1 MWLIRR
7 EQCHGTRD
15 IESMALPRPIPPAD
29 LTAAAESLH
38 RAHLILRVAG
48 PLPEPAP
55 LANRPPWMFWLN
67 GNEAR
72 AQGQRV
78 ASAHQLASRG
88 HFLELT
94 GLSRE
99 VPSGGSAPIDP
110 GRLLDWL
117 ASTPHPR
124 PLARWVAAAR
134 DGATIP
140 AAETIVAVAMAAFS
154 FPRHEAVNFWF
165 YLRWRAGW
173 QKQIWPNP
181 RDFLV
186 ASGPVLP
193 ALRRRIL
200 RRPAL
205 FAAKGG

>member
-1 MWLIRR
+1 MPFHRSFL
-7 EQCHGTRD
+7 
-15 IESMALPRPIPPAD
+15 PAD

-55 LANRPPWMFWLN
+55 SELRPPWMFWLN
-67 GNEAR
+67 GGDAR

-88 HFLELT
+88 HFIELG
-94 GLSRE
+94 GLARDCTPARGE
-99 VPSGGSAPIDP
+99 PIDS
-110 GRLLDWL
+110 RLLLEWL
-117 ASTPHPR
+117 ATTPHPR
-124 PLARWVAAAR
+124 PLARWVATMRESAVPL
-134 DGATIP
+134 P
-140 AAETIVAVAMAAFS
+140 AEMVVGVALAAFS

-165 YLRWRAGW
+165 YLQWRAGW
-173 QKQIWPNP
+173 QKQTWPNP

-205 FAAKGG
+205 FAAKGA

>member
-1 MWLIRR
+1 MVETAR
-7 EQCHGTRD
+7 
-15 IESMALPRPIPPAD
+15 SMPNPGKVLAAD

-38 RAHLILRVAG
+38 RAHVILRVAG

-55 LANRPPWMFWLN
+55 AANRPPWMFWLN

-78 ASAHQLASRG
+78 ASAHHLAARG
-88 HFLELT
+88 HFLELSRLT
-94 GLSRE
+94 RE
-99 VPSGGSAPIDP
+99 VHGLPRAPLDAE
-110 GRLLDWL
+110 LVLDWL

-124 PLARWVAAAR
+124 PVARWVAAAR
-134 DGATIP
+134 EGENSS
-140 AAETIVAVAMAAFS
+140 AAEIVVAVALAAFS
-154 FPRHEAVNFWF
+154 YPRHEAVNFWF
-165 YLRWRAGW
+165 YLRWREGW
-173 QKQIWPNP
+173 QTRTWPNP

-200 RRPAL
+200 RRPAP

>member
-1 MWLIRR
+1 
-7 EQCHGTRD
+7 
-15 IESMALPRPIPPAD
+15 MALPRPIPPAD

-55 LANRPPWMFWLN
+55 QGNRPPWMFWLN

-72 AQGQRV
+72 AEGQRV
-78 ASAHQLASRG
+78 ASAHQLASRS
-88 HFLELT
+88 HFLELAD
-94 GLSRE
+94 LSNE
-99 VPSGGSAPIDP
+99 VARGGGATVEA
-110 GRLLDWL
+110 GALLDWL

-124 PLARWVAAAR
+124 PLARWVSAAR
-134 DGATIP
+134 KNDGYVP
-140 AAETIVAVAMAAFS
+140 PETIVAVAMAAFS

-165 YLRWRAGW
+165 YLRWRQGW
-173 QKQIWPNP
+173 QTQVWPDP

-186 ASGPVLP
+186 ASGPILP